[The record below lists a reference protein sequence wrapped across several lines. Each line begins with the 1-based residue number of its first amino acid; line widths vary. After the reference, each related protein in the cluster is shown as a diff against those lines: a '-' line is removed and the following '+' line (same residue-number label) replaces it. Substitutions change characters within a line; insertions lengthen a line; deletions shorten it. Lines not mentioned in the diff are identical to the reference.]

1 MRVLSK
7 VGRDGGGVSFVAFL
21 TVLAALTVLFYQMVY
36 VEQQAD
42 LEEKRRTLLLRQ
54 QDLARLEAFLQR
66 RRDDSASEEALK
78 KHAEWSRRLLPDE
91 LRTSDFLG
99 DLQGYMLRSQVK
111 VIGLTPGVPEQN
123 EGFCRQRIELTVEG
137 DYFQILDFIRLLEQQ
152 NRFVT
157 IENISG
163 QVKDT
168 GILHGR
174 FDLCIFAR
182 YIEPGGA
189 GK

>member
-1 MRVLSK
+1 MLSK
-7 VGRDGGGVSFVAFL
+7 VGQDRGIASFVAFL
-21 TVLAALTVLFYQMVY
+21 AVLAALTVLFYQTVY
-36 VEQQAD
+36 VDQLAD

-54 QDLARLEAFLQR
+54 QDLMRLEAFSQR
-66 RRDDSASEEALK
+66 YRDDSAAEEALK

-91 LRTSDFLG
+91 LRTGDFLSEI
-99 DLQGYMLRSQVK
+99 QGYMLRSQVK
-111 VIGLTPGVPEQN
+111 VIGLTPNVVEQK
-123 EGFCRQRIELTVEG
+123 EGFCRQRVELMVEG
-137 DYFQILDFIRLLEQQ
+137 NYFQLLDFIRLLEQQ

-168 GILHGR
+168 GILCGR
-174 FDLCIFAR
+174 FDLYIFAR
-182 YIEPGGA
+182 CIEQSGA